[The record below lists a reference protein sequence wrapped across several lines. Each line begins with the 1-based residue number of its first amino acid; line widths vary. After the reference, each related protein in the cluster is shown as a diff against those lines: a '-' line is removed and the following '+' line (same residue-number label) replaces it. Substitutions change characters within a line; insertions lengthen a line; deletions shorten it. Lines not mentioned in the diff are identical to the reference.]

1 MCVPSKNLRVTIV
14 GWVLL
19 IHTSLTFAQN
29 QPAPGRPPSGD
40 SSTPSVRRADAST
53 HPLSPTNDLALRK
66 QAMTQLA
73 SGLVDQAIVSATPLA
88 NAGDLEAKA
97 LLVDASLQAGRLDE
111 AARWLGQ
118 IPKTESYHHL
128 LQAYLSIAKQQY
140 PEARSALGAALV
152 VDPNHEASRLASAA
166 LDFFLL
172 VPASTESENSSAS
185 LGAATRRFLEFI
197 RGCRW
202 LHEGNESKAR
212 KSFEDAGDFLPGFS
226 LAGLDLK
233 ELARPNH
240 RDELRH
246 TPLAILLHLRNMPRA
261 GVAVLRPIV
270 DTTPDSPLAHYWA
283 AVLNIKLQDR
293 RRALALL
300 QGSIAVA
307 PRFFSAL
314 YANAE
319 LENAAGAV
327 DQAARLYQRA
337 AEVRQDPGI
346 FLRLGLYHEGKQQLD
361 AAEVQYR
368 SLIRSSTNFFLGY
381 NQLAWLLAR
390 QGKKLDEALQL
401 ARQADSLQPGNAS
414 ILDTLGWIHHQLRQ
428 PEEAKLTLERARQVN
443 PENPTIWFH
452 LATVLASQGDKDSA
466 RKAALRSTQLATNS
480 GSAEVAVQAKQLL
493 QQLNP

>member
-1 MCVPSKNLRVTIV
+1 
-14 GWVLL
+14 
-19 IHTSLTFAQN
+19 
-29 QPAPGRPPSGD
+29 
-40 SSTPSVRRADAST
+40 
-53 HPLSPTNDLALRK
+53 
-66 QAMTQLA
+66 
-73 SGLVDQAIVSATPLA
+73 
-88 NAGDLEAKA
+88 
-97 LLVDASLQAGRLDE
+97 
-111 AARWLGQ
+111 
-118 IPKTESYHHL
+118 
-128 LQAYLSIAKQQY
+128 
-140 PEARSALGAALV
+140 
-152 VDPNHEASRLASAA
+152 
-166 LDFFLL
+166 
-172 VPASTESENSSAS
+172 
-185 LGAATRRFLEFI
+185 
-197 RGCRW
+197 
-202 LHEGNESKAR
+202 
-212 KSFEDAGDFLPGFS
+212 
-226 LAGLDLK
+226 
-233 ELARPNH
+233 
-240 RDELRH
+240 
-246 TPLAILLHLRNMPRA
+246 MPRA